1 MYNTINNQ
9 LNIRIKICTKLCI
22 HIEINGKTH
31 GDNLYTSKIPNE
43 FAYTNY
49 YKKNKENHNYSL
61 KDTYLNVDKTYS
73 I

>member
-1 MYNTINNQ
+1 MV
-9 LNIRIKICTKLCI
+9 
-22 HIEINGKTH
+22 KTH

-49 YKKNKENHNYSL
+49 YKKFKENHNYSL